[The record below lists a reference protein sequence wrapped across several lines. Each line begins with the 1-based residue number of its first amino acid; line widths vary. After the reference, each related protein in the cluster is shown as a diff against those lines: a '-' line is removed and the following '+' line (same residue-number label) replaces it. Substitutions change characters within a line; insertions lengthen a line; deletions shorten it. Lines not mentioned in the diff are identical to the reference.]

1 MQTWLQYVF
10 TRVDFLV
17 AWGLMEVNEY
27 EKSAWEWKMG
37 QILSTITA
45 YAGN

>member
-10 TRVDFLV
+10 TLVDFLL
-17 AWGLMEVNEY
+17 AWGLMEGTEY
-27 EKSAWEWKMG
+27 EKSAWEWKMA
-37 QILSTITA
+37 QILSTITV